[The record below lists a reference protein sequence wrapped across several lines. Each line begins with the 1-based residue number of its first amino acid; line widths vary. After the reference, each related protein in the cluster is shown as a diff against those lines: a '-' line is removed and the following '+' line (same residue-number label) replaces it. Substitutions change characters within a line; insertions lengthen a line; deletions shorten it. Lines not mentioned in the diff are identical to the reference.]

1 MFYQGRTGPACA
13 EALEFFVEDCQ
24 RFFHLLFRVLANLF
38 SAHLWPSTY
47 RRLKF
52 GTQAKAC
59 GYLYTWAG
67 ARPASTVTARRAPTV
82 WAGARPAPTPLCKY
96 LWVLSG

>member
-13 EALEFFVEDCQ
+13 EALQFFVEDCQ
-24 RFFHLLFRVLANLF
+24 RFFHLLFRVLATLF

-67 ARPASTVTARRAPTV
+67 ARPASTGTARRGPTTSGRRGGEPPSPPSAP
-82 WAGARPAPTPLCKY
+82 
-96 LWVLSG
+96 SG